1 MWASQSSPEAQ
12 VERGTPVLIGCQVS
26 VSHSN
31 IPDLEH
37 QFQIMK
43 DEVLIYSF
51 NTTNSTVMFEL
62 NPARAADSGSYE
74 CRVTVKDKS
83 KVSFSERLDVTGLQT
98 PSLSLNNSRPLRMKS
113 LKPIAVLQ
121 EKKDSSYSGFT

>member
-1 MWASQSSPEAQ
+1 MSLFATIAYIIDNVGLTIQPRST

-83 KVSFSERLDVTGLQT
+83 KVSFSERLDVTGKLHFFIQ
-98 PSLSLNNSRPLRMKS
+98 
-113 LKPIAVLQ
+113 
-121 EKKDSSYSGFT
+121 F